1 MINRLI
7 LCFLLPTFT
16 LSGCDQIFPPGVE
29 ATADR
34 YLSAESSGDYIKM
47 YNLVSVSDREA
58 RTLEEFRNQD
68 TIGAMVQLIR
78 RSSSYQIISITGDAE
93 RATALVEMTVPDVGE
108 MFMDMFGKAWIAAM
122 SDSNEQEITED
133 FKEKY
138 KDGNLPMSTITKE
151 LVLIKE
157 AEGWRVFLDWAKTD
171 RIQALLDESDSLRD
185 AGELVEAD
193 EKLRDLLAIDPDH
206 QRAQRKRESI
216 AKENQKIE
224 KQKQALEAEKYALEA
239 EKQALE
245 EKKSYISLVE
255 LSNVKVGEGRKRS
268 YSDPEPAVFGTVTN
282 KGKKAL
288 TRVVLTVYFLDD
300 RGNVIGETDYPI
312 VTKYKKLLK
321 PNYVKDF
328 GYTVKDSAPSGWAKK
343 IRAEIT
349 DIEFAE

>member
-1 MINRLI
+1 M
-7 LCFLLPTFT
+7 
-16 LSGCDQIFPPGVE
+16 
-29 ATADR
+29 
-34 YLSAESSGDYIKM
+34 
-47 YNLVSVSDREA
+47 
-58 RTLEEFRNQD
+58 
-68 TIGAMVQLIR
+68 
-78 RSSSYQIISITGDAE
+78 DAY
-93 RATALVEMTVPDVGE
+93 TT
-108 MFMDMFGKAWIAAM
+108 
-122 SDSNEQEITED
+122 
-133 FKEKY
+133 
-138 KDGNLPMSTITKE
+138 
-151 LVLIKE
+151 
-157 AEGWRVFLDWAKTD
+157 
-171 RIQALLDESDSLRD
+171 
-185 AGELVEAD
+185 
-193 EKLRDLLAIDPDH
+193 LAIDPDH
-206 QRAQRKRESI
+206 QRAQRRRESI

-224 KQKQALEAEKYALEA
+224 KQKQALEAEKH
-239 EKQALE
+239 ALE

-328 GYTVKDSAPSGWAKK
+328 GYTVKDSAPSGWTKK